1 MIDLSI
7 EGFEVLNE
15 AGEALVI
22 DEKLAAKIKVSLVK
36 SKSTKLDIL
45 QGASNEKLILCVG
58 SSVEGVH
65 SWCM

>member
-45 QGASNEKLILCVG
+45 QGASNYC
-58 SSVEGVH
+58 
-65 SWCM
+65 